1 MALIPKIGVDL
12 LESETLTQNLN
23 FLSPLGFRFV
33 LNRAPN
39 IEYFCQAA
47 TLPTISMVEAI
58 QTNPFVNIP
67 RPGDK
72 ISYEP
77 FTLTFRVDEEM
88 KNYLEIYNW
97 IIGLG
102 HPENFRQYKNL
113 DTSRASIYSDGAL
126 IILNS
131 NNNPIVRISFED
143 MFPLS
148 LSPLAF
154 DVTQTDIEYL
164 QAEVTFR
171 YRQFTVN
178 NTV

>member
-1 MALIPKIGVDL
+1 MALIPKIGIDT
-12 LESETLTQNLN
+12 LESENLTQNLN

-33 LNRAPN
+33 MNRAPN

-47 TLPTISMVEAI
+47 TLPTISMVETI
-58 QTNPFVNIP
+58 QTNPFNNIP
-67 RPGDK
+67 RPGDR

-88 KNYLEIYNW
+88 KNYLEIFNW
-97 IIGLG
+97 ITGLG
-102 HPENFRQYKNL
+102 HPENFNQYKKL
-113 DTSRASIYSDGAL
+113 ESSRSGVYSDGSM
-126 IILNS
+126 IILSS

-148 LSPLAF
+148 LSPLTF

>member
-1 MALIPKIGVDL
+1 
-12 LESETLTQNLN
+12 
-23 FLSPLGFRFV
+23 
-33 LNRAPN
+33 
-39 IEYFCQAA
+39 
-47 TLPTISMVEAI
+47 
-58 QTNPFVNIP
+58 
-67 RPGDK
+67 
-72 ISYEP
+72 
-77 FTLTFRVDEEM
+77 M

-126 IILNS
+126 IILSS